1 MFKVLVEGIDQPV
14 LRLFARPKRALADA
28 GLSPHLLLDGLR
40 VILWGVAAAAGVAW
54 WRIDP
59 ASDLGPLFAV
69 AGTVLS
75 SWALVMAFGRPAWD
89 AAGYEEALS
98 NAADHARP
106 FKVAIRITGLA
117 ILSVLVVAV
126 LARGFGQMEWPAELV
141 FLCVVARNALGDYV
155 EAAEP
160 PPPRA

>member
-1 MFKVLVEGIDQPV
+1 
-14 LRLFARPKRALADA
+14 
-28 GLSPHLLLDGLR
+28 

-126 LARGFGQMEWPAELV
+126 LAKGFGQMEWPAELV

>member
-1 MFKVLVEGIDQPV
+1 MFKILVDGIDLPM
-14 LRLFARPKRALADA
+14 LGLFARPKRALAAA

-75 SWALVMAFGRPAWD
+75 LWALVMAFGHPAWD
-89 AAGYEEALS
+89 AAGYEEARS
-98 NAADHARP
+98 HAADHARP
-106 FKVAIRITGLA
+106 FKIAIRITGLA
-117 ILSVLVVAV
+117 ILAVLVVAA
-126 LARGFGQMEWPAELV
+126 LARGFGQTDWPAELV

>member
-1 MFKVLVEGIDQPV
+1 MFKILVEGIDQPV
-14 LRLFARPKRALADA
+14 LRSFARPKRALADA

-54 WRIDP
+54 RHIEP

-75 SWALVMAFGRPAWD
+75 SWALVMAFAHPAWD
-89 AAGYEEALS
+89 VASYKEALS
-98 NAADHARP
+98 KTADHARP
-106 FKVAIRITGLA
+106 FKIAIRITGLA
-117 ILSVLVVAV
+117 ILAVLVVAA
-126 LARGFGQMEWPAELV
+126 LARGSGETEWPVELV